1 MLHRAATA
9 NPEMSADW
17 FDSQCTRSLH
27 VHKTPAVGVTW
38 HGIHF
43 DGFARQGSWD
53 VNRSLG
59 AIGNSVA
66 VLAEAVNQ
74 NPLNHAGPR

>member
-17 FDSQCTRSLH
+17 FNPQCTRLLH
-27 VHKTPAVGVTW
+27 IHKTPAVWVTW
-38 HGIHF
+38 HDVHF
-43 DGFARQGSWD
+43 DGFARERPGD

-59 AIGNSVA
+59 AVGYSVA
-66 VLAEAVNQ
+66 VLAKAVDQ

>member
-9 NPEMSADW
+9 NSEMSADW
-17 FDSQCTRSLH
+17 FNSQCTRLLH
-27 VHKTPAVGVTW
+27 IHKTPAVGVTW

-43 DGFARQGSWD
+43 DGFARQGPGD
-53 VNRSLG
+53 VNRSLR
-59 AIGNSVA
+59 AVRYSVA
-66 VLAEAVNQ
+66 VLAEAVDQ